1 MEKLN
6 SDNNKDNKDNNN
18 ENAKDEKE
26 TNEKEINENNINNEE
41 SKKKEEEEEDNQEEN
56 KVKEKI
62 NSVPIMMR
70 CFLCE
75 DYCEEPVQILCCNE
89 IFCKKHITEEI
100 MKNFACPN
108 CHKRCG
114 LNNIIEN
121 KKLSDDIKWFKK
133 LLNELIIGD
142 NDRIH
147 I

>member
-1 MEKLN
+1 MEQNEKEILNIEKEKEKEKDIKEISKLN
-6 SDNNKDNKDNNN
+6 DNNKD
-18 ENAKDEKE
+18 
-26 TNEKEINENNINNEE
+26 EE
-41 SKKKEEEEEDNQEEN
+41 SKNKEKEEEEDKNEEES
-56 KVKEKI
+56 KIKEKI

-75 DYCEEPVQILCCNE
+75 DYCEEPTQILCCNE

-121 KKLSDDIKWFKK
+121 KKISDDIKWFKK

-142 NDRIH
+142 NERNH
-147 I
+147 NS